1 MPSGP
6 SMQDVGVIEITECTG
21 SDELLLL
28 SCYDAVLANGTRL

>member
-1 MPSGP
+1 
-6 SMQDVGVIEITECTG
+6 MQDVGEMGITQCAG